1 MKIQKLNE
9 NMPNL
14 DKVVHND
21 DLNAVTE
28 MPPTMSDAYIDSVEA
43 DKAVEDIIKPA
54 KEIIK
59 EKPFLGAEKQPTP
72 KEPEEAKITLDESLF
87 DDDSPLTDP
96 YDGNYSLQ
104 EQIFDFLDHSDSFD
118 TAEMVELVSDEFG
131 MSPDEAEGYV
141 QDWITN
147 SDTEWHDTADQEDAS
162 IDSLKDYVD
171 SIEVEEDVDFDESLN
186 ESDLAA
192 NDLGSYKDQLKI
204 IRQID
209 KAIPYSLRYKEA
221 NFIEDDGYT
230 YLYWVAQEPFTK
242 SELEHFQ
249 DSVNDI
255 LDRYYDFDIVPQ
267 TKLTVRDVSKGY
279 KTDKLNNQLIS
290 IDRYGYIENDDWY
303 WKKYSDYLDENL
315 NEEDKSKLSWDELGT
330 EEAEDVDLWT
340 LVYNTLSKERDL
352 GASNSIKKYV
362 TPQLSLKQR
371 YDPINSDSDGNI
383 VIYGETEEEFN
394 PAKEVADFHNLK
406 YKIKESP
413 KNWIMKHPE
422 QKYTFTIIIPED
434 QLNRKLEL
442 RNPDVKRGRPKK
454 IKEKE

>member
-1 MKIQKLNE
+1 
-9 NMPNL
+9 MPNL
-14 DKVVHND
+14 DKVVYND

-54 KEIIK
+54 EEIIK

-87 DDDSPLTDP
+87 EESDSLRDRI
-96 YDGNYSLQ
+96 Y
-104 EQIFDFLDHSDSFD
+104 DFLDELGGYADYNQK
-118 TAEMVELVSDEFG
+118 VEDVSEEFG

-141 QDWITN
+141 CDWIQ
-147 SDTEWHDTADQEDAS
+147 DPYRGYDPEWHDTADQEGEED
-162 IDSLKDYVD
+162 IPDDILKDYIN
-171 SIEVEEDVDFDESLN
+171 SIEVEEDEDFTESLN

-242 SELEHFQ
+242 NELEHFQ

-279 KTDKLNNQLIS
+279 KTDKLNNRLIS

-315 NEEDKSKLSWDELGT
+315 NEEDKSKLAWDELGT
-330 EEAEDVDLWT
+330 EEAEEVDLWT
-340 LVYNTLSKERDL
+340 LVYNSLSKERDL

-371 YDPINSDSDGNI
+371 YDPINADSEGNI
-383 VIYGETEEEFN
+383 IVYGETEEEFN

-413 KNWIMKHPE
+413 KNWVMKHPE
-422 QKYTFTIIIPED
+422 QKYSCTIIIPED

-454 IKEKE
+454 N

>member
-14 DKVVHND
+14 DKVVYND

-54 KEIIK
+54 EEIIK

-87 DDDSPLTDP
+87 EESDSLRDRI
-96 YDGNYSLQ
+96 Y
-104 EQIFDFLDHSDSFD
+104 DFLDELGGYADYNQK
-118 TAEMVELVSDEFG
+118 VEDVSEEFG

-141 QDWITN
+141 CDWIQ
-147 SDTEWHDTADQEDAS
+147 DPYRGYDPEWHDTADQEGEED
-162 IDSLKDYVD
+162 IPDDILKDYIN
-171 SIEVEEDVDFDESLN
+171 SIEVEEDEDFTESLN

-242 SELEHFQ
+242 NELEHFQ

-279 KTDKLNNQLIS
+279 KTDKLNNRLIS

-315 NEEDKSKLSWDELGT
+315 NEEDKSKLAWDELGT
-330 EEAEDVDLWT
+330 EEAEEVDLWT
-340 LVYNTLSKERDL
+340 LVYNSLSKERDL

-371 YDPINSDSDGNI
+371 YDPINADSEGNI
-383 VIYGETEEEFN
+383 IVYGETEEEFN

-413 KNWIMKHPE
+413 KNWVMKHPE
-422 QKYTFTIIIPED
+422 QKYSCTIIIPED

-454 IKEKE
+454 N

>member
-1 MKIQKLNE
+1 
-9 NMPNL
+9 MPNL

-54 KEIIK
+54 EEIIK

-87 DDDSPLTDP
+87 EESDSLRDRI
-96 YDGNYSLQ
+96 Y
-104 EQIFDFLDHSDSFD
+104 DFLDELGGYADYNQK
-118 TAEMVELVSDEFG
+118 VEDVSEEFG

-141 QDWITN
+141 CDWIQ
-147 SDTEWHDTADQEDAS
+147 DPYRGYDPEWHDTADQEGEED
-162 IDSLKDYVD
+162 IPDDILKDYIN
-171 SIEVEEDVDFDESLN
+171 SIEVEEDEDFTESLN

-242 SELEHFQ
+242 NELEHFQ

-279 KTDKLNNQLIS
+279 KTDKLNNRLIS

-315 NEEDKSKLSWDELGT
+315 NEEDKSKLAWDELGT
-330 EEAEDVDLWT
+330 EEAEEVDLWT
-340 LVYNTLSKERDL
+340 LVYNSLSKERDL

-371 YDPINSDSDGNI
+371 YDPINADSEGNI
-383 VIYGETEEEFN
+383 IVYGETEEEFN

-413 KNWIMKHPE
+413 KNWVMKHPE
-422 QKYTFTIIIPED
+422 QKYSCTIIIPED

-454 IKEKE
+454 N